1 MIEQFFKFCVV
12 GGSGVFVD
20 FGITY
25 LCKEWLKLN
34 KYVANSLGFLCA
46 STSNYILNRIWTFPE
61 RKSRHHGPV
70 PSVPGHRG
78 CRAGDQQRHHLRP
91 ARPFPPE
98 FLPGETL
105 CHRRGD
111 VLEFLYELFLHLL
124 TGLSF
129 RPRIICVCGYG
140 GRGVSAPRR
149 TPLRRFLPTS
159 STFLRGVR
167 RR

>member
-20 FGITY
+20 FGVTY

-46 STSNYILNRIWTFPE
+46 STSNYILNRIWTFQNENPDITGQYL
-61 RKSRHHGPV
+61 RFLGIAAVGLVINNATIYVLHG
-70 PSVPGHRG
+70 R
-78 CRAGDQQRHHLRP
+78 
-91 ARPFPPE
+91 FPPE

-159 STFLRGVR
+159 STFPRGVR